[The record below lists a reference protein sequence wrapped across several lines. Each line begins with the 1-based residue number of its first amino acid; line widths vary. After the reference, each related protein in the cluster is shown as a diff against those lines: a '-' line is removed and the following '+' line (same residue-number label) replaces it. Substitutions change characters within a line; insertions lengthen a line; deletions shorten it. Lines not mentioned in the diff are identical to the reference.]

1 MGFWIVVLL
10 CIIAQ
15 WMATRARAKAQHGI
29 ELLQPLFFRSENVI
43 RQKASTV
50 RLSPGT
56 RFDQVRPSSL
66 LVRQHRQNKKGQTD
80 ATDIRAHE

>member
-15 WMATRARAKAQHGI
+15 WTATRARAKAQHGI

-43 RQKASTV
+43 RQKAFS
-50 RLSPGT
+50 
-56 RFDQVRPSSL
+56 RPAVAGPAL
-66 LVRQHRQNKKGQTD
+66 
-80 ATDIRAHE
+80 